1 MQSLKHVVKN
11 QFLAT
16 LPKDVQERLLRQ
28 VRSVRLDAKITRSKP
43 GKDAEEIYF
52 PQNCLI
58 SLFRRMPDNT
68 LFEVAT
74 VGREGISSPV
84 FLQPTNIS
92 LTSICLIAGS
102 AFKIKATVLLNEV
115 KKNRILARQ
124 VFRSSIGLIS
134 QSIVR
139 TSCNQRHS
147 VEERSAALLL
157 RISDQI
163 NTKRFPLTHQKIS
176 LMLNVGRPRVTAALG
191 LLQDL
196 KLIDLRRG
204 AISILDR
211 QRLIE
216 VSCFCYNILKTEDDN
231 LYQTLLD

>member
-1 MQSLKHVVKN
+1 
-11 QFLAT
+11 
-16 LPKDVQERLLRQ
+16 
-28 VRSVRLDAKITRSKP
+28 
-43 GKDAEEIYF
+43 
-52 PQNCLI
+52 
-58 SLFRRMPDNT
+58 MPDNT

-74 VGREGISSPV
+74 VGCEGISSPV

-102 AFKIKATVLLNEV
+102 AFKIKAEVLLSEV
-115 KKNRILARQ
+115 KKNRTLARQ

-147 VEERSAALLL
+147 VEERAAALLL

-163 NTKRFPLTHQKIS
+163 NTQRFPLTHQKIS

-191 LLQDL
+191 LLQDM

-211 QRLIE
+211 RRLIE
-216 VSCFCYNILKTEDDN
+216 VSCLCYNILKKEDAC